1 MSDGRG
7 IFGVFFLCWNP
18 ISYFHSINKEG
29 SSCQKQNFKVSFLH
43 WSWFSLWCFPWPA
56 TRFPWIWAVWHH
68 KCFPWRSGRCGL
80 SMWLFSA
87 WSFPDHKTAQK
98 LAFRIVTPGVDKPIF
113 IILAIQ
119 SFTVCLIVPTIT
131 LFATFLHNG
140 VQNWF
145 TNWLQLA
152 VLCFPVAFCLQ
163 IFFVGPLVRL
173 IFRTL
178 FRSQLA
184 DNAAP
189 EAA

>member
-1 MSDGRG
+1 MPKTKFQSI
-7 IFGVFFLCWNP
+7 IFTLIMVFFMVFSMTCYT
-18 ISYFHSINKEG
+18 ISLNMG
-29 SSCQKQNFKVSFLH
+29 SLTPQVFSMAIREMWVEYVVVFCLIFFLI
-43 WSWFSLWCFPWPA
+43 
-56 TRFPWIWAVWHH
+56 T
-68 KCFPWRSGRCGL
+68 
-80 SMWLFSA
+80 
-87 WSFPDHKTAQK
+87 KTAQK
-98 LAFRIVTPGVDKPIF
+98 LAFHIVTPGVDKPIF

-173 IFRTL
+173 LFRTL
-178 FRSQLA
+178 FAVSWRIMLHRKLLKQKLLPFIFRQIKSFAFVVSYFSHLR
-184 DNAAP
+184 
-189 EAA
+189 

>member
-1 MSDGRG
+1 MPKTKFKSI
-7 IFGVFFLCWNP
+7 IFTLIMVFFMVFSMTCYT
-18 ISYFHSINKEG
+18 ISLNMG
-29 SSCQKQNFKVSFLH
+29 SLTPQVFSMAIREMWVEYVVVFCLIFFLI
-43 WSWFSLWCFPWPA
+43 
-56 TRFPWIWAVWHH
+56 T
-68 KCFPWRSGRCGL
+68 
-80 SMWLFSA
+80 
-87 WSFPDHKTAQK
+87 KTAQK

-119 SFTVCLIVPTIT
+119 SFTVRLIVPTIT

-173 IFRTL
+173 LFRTL